1 MRKLRRAALG
11 SVQGGAVPD
20 LVTHYVS
27 SYLVARSAL
36 RPRYAALLALA
47 GLLPD
52 IDVLLRV
59 HRWVTH
65 SIPMA
70 LLAAAPILL
79 FVRVKRR
86 EFFRFAALALLIYVL
101 HIALDLFTAPTPA
114 LWPLYSS
121 VWVRVELAG
130 ALTVSGLAVHPEVEV
145 VTMPADF
152 TPREA
157 IEGSV
162 VTETGLVLAVVAATL
177 TALDTLKNKAGRG

>member
-1 MRKLRRAALG
+1 M
-11 SVQGGAVPD
+11 PD
-20 LVTHYVS
+20 LITHYVS

-65 SIPMA
+65 SVLVA
-70 LLAAAPILL
+70 LLTATPILL
-79 FVRVKRR
+79 FIRVKRR
-86 EFFRFAALALLIYVL
+86 EFFRFAALALLTYVL

-121 VWVRVELAG
+121 VWVRVGLAG
-130 ALTVSGLAVHPEVEV
+130 ALTVSGLAVYPEVEV
-145 VTMPADF
+145 VTGPADF
-152 TPREA
+152 TPREV
-157 IEGSV
+157 IEGPLI
-162 VTETGLVLAVVAATL
+162 TETGLALAIVAIILTVL
-177 TALDTLKNKAGRG
+177 DIFKNKAKQ

>member
-1 MRKLRRAALG
+1 M
-11 SVQGGAVPD
+11 PD

-65 SIPMA
+65 SIPMT

-79 FVRVKRR
+79 FIRLKRR
-86 EFFRFAALALLIYVL
+86 GFFRFAALALLLYVL
-101 HIALDLFTAPTPA
+101 HIALDLFTAPMPA

-121 VWVRVELAG
+121 LWIRIELAG
-130 ALTVSGLAVHPEVEV
+130 ALTVGGLAVYPKVEV
-145 VTMPADF
+145 VVIDPADF
-152 TPREA
+152 TLREV
-157 IEGSV
+157 IEGPV
-162 VTETGLVLAVVAATL
+162 VTETSLVLTVVAATL